1 MIALVYQVDS
11 ALGIKNMFRDATIV
25 FYMTNELLS
34 IFENAGRMGIA
45 VPDSFMQAVEILK
58 GEEKKDE

>member
-1 MIALVYQVDS
+1 
-11 ALGIKNMFRDATIV
+11 MFRDATIV

-34 IFENAGRMGIA
+34 IFENAGRMGVA